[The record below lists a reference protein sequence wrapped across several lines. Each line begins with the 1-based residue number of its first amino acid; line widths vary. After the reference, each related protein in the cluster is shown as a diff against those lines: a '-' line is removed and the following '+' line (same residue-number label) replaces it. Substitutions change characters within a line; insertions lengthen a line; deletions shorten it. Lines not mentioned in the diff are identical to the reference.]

1 MITTLIFATNNDNK
15 VKEIRSVLQGKFHV
29 ISLKE
34 AGIFVDVPEPYNT
47 LEENA
52 SEKSRVIYLMTGK
65 DCFSEDSGLE
75 VNVLDGAPGVRS
87 ARYAGDEN
95 NQKMNIEKLLHEMD
109 GKVDRRARFR
119 TVISLRLFGQE
130 KQFDGICTGTITML
144 QQGSAGF
151 GYDPVFIPD
160 GGDKTFAE
168 MDLAE
173 KNVFSHRKKAT
184 EKFLDYIKESSW
196 PG

>member
-1 MITTLIFATNNDNK
+1 MTTLIFATNNDNK
-15 VKEIRSVLQGKFHV
+15 VKEIRSVLLGKFHV

-95 NQKMNIEKLLHEMD
+95 NPEMNIEKLLHEMD

-151 GYDPVFIPD
+151 GYDPVFLPD

-173 KNVFSHRKKAT
+173 KNLFSHRKKAT

>member
-1 MITTLIFATNNDNK
+1 MTTLIFATNNDNK

-87 ARYAGDEN
+87 ARYAGDAN
-95 NQKMNIEKLLHEMD
+95 NPEMNIEKLLHEMD

-151 GYDPVFIPD
+151 GYDPVFLPD

-173 KNVFSHRKKAT
+173 KNLFSHRKKAT